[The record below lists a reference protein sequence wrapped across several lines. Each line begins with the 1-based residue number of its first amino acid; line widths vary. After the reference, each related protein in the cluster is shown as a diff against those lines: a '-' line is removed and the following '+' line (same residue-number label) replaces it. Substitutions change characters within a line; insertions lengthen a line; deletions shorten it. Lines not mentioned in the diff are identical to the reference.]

1 MKWTPNTAT
10 NRSKNGSRIRD
21 LGIERWVRCRHR
33 RISKTVQRL
42 SVSYPPPPSPPIE
55 TRQWNTVETHT
66 FVWDGNNIVLEKIA
80 CADGTAHVCEYFW
93 GMDKSGTEQGA
104 GGVEG
109 LLAVSMDGVFYIPCY
124 DHNGNI
130 VRYVSDTGGI
140 VAQYIYDPY
149 GNVVESCGSL
159 ADAFSFGFSTK
170 YHDRETGMVGY
181 QRRFY
186 SPDLGRWLNRD
197 QIEESGGENLYCFT
211 FNNPIE
217 NADYLGFEIIVIKH
231 LPGTIP
237 PSGWPD
243 KGNRTCAALTEYKSP
258 TYDISEINC
267 PGGKIRFNVDIIPPN
282 SYVDVYFRTLD
293 DFMTK
298 MQFENDHVSAA
309 RRHEQALHDFKRN
322 VEAIHDCPKPARK
335 AKDILEKNL
344 IEKVRALKIENN
356 SYDAEGGSHVL

>member
-130 VRYVSDTGGI
+130 VRYVSETGGI

-149 GNVVESCGSL
+149 GNVVESYGSL
-159 ADAFSFGFSTK
+159 AGMFFFGFSTK

-186 SPDLGRWLNRD
+186 RLDLGRWLNRD
-197 QIEESGGENLYCFT
+197 PIGEEGGGNLYAFCS
-211 FNNPIE
+211 NNAINAYDVDGLAYFAYRPLEAPIIGRRIGIHGLNRLNEHDNKVMAHEQLVFEDNGETINIGYGSEGMIE
-217 NADYLGFEIIVIKH
+217 NEDMTGYVPKEK
-231 LPGTIP
+231 
-237 PSGWPD
+237 SGYYND
-243 KGNRTCAALTEYKSP
+243 CVMHTAVA
-258 TYDISEINC
+258 
-267 PGGKIRFNVDIIPPN
+267 NV
-282 SYVDVYFRTLD
+282 
-293 DFMTK
+293 K
-298 MQFENDHVSAA
+298 
-309 RRHEQALHDFKRN
+309 
-322 VEAIHDCPKPARK
+322 PKPYSMLSWGSSIS
-335 AKDILEKNL
+335 ILNRFTP
-344 IEKVRALKIENN
+344 I
-356 SYDAEGGSHVL
+356 